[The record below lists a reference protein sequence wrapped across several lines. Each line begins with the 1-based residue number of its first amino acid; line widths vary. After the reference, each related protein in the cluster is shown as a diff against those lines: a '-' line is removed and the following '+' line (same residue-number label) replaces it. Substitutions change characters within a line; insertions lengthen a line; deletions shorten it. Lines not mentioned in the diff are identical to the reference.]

1 VQKTS
6 DIISTLVSIF
16 GSKDLFVKELQ
27 VTFGQR
33 LLAITDGNYDQ
44 ELHNLEILK
53 IRFGDS
59 SLHVCDVMT
68 KDLTD
73 SRRVNQRIQKDAN
86 EELVLQP
93 TIVSHLYWPPMPKSN
108 LQMPGQFEI
117 LQGNYEK
124 AFRLQKPDKKLHW
137 IPNMGIA
144 DLTIQMDD
152 GRELNV
158 SATPLQAAV
167 VELFS
172 QTSQWTVDALAD
184 KLGKLDVTSIALA
197 LMFWQGQGVIED
209 IGDRNFRLRD
219 IADEALPLIPA
230 TGSAYHSVDTLE
242 SETPQRNF
250 TVYFNFVEAILTNLG
265 RLPSDRV
272 HSMLRL
278 VPGPPLTLEET
289 LHLLDIMKQ
298 NGSIDFRDGLWRL
311 KMN

>member
-1 VQKTS
+1 
-6 DIISTLVSIF
+6 
-16 GSKDLFVKELQ
+16 
-27 VTFGQR
+27 
-33 LLAITDGNYDQ
+33 
-44 ELHNLEILK
+44 
-53 IRFGDS
+53 
-59 SLHVCDVMT
+59 
-68 KDLTD
+68 
-73 SRRVNQRIQKDAN
+73 
-86 EELVLQP
+86 
-93 TIVSHLYWPPMPKSN
+93 
-108 LQMPGQFEI
+108 
-117 LQGNYEK
+117 
-124 AFRLQKPDKKLHW
+124 LHW